1 MMEDRLFS
9 GSSRYPRSSILY
21 LRNLSLSQTERTM
34 GKKDKKGC
42 GCLGAFLVVFFVL
55 PVVLAGVGA
64 VVDYLDQRKERAF
77 KTHWAA
83 FFDPFDAAAN
93 DLTTGDFLAALAAAD
108 QALSVAL
115 AHPELG
121 THYVAQTYAYKAKA
135 HIGLWQYIDAETT
148 IQQALPYADA
158 LLQATLTRMLDEVQ
172 GRITDN
178 DTERNEQHIYHAS
191 PGIGPARTLHGKV
204 VIAYVFVDD
213 GHHST
218 WSLKSE
224 QYVLR
229 QLDRVQ
235 RWFQA
240 QAQGYGITGLR
251 FTRRIFHYDKDPWLR
266 NALPSLRI
274 DDAQTGYDI
283 AQRAADLQGAPSVN
297 AFLYRLIR
305 QEAADQALLL
315 LHVNL
320 DKRSFAHRCWTR
332 CPEQAEY
339 AYLLKSPKRRS
350 WDAMAYVQAHEA
362 LHLFGAD
369 DLYNL
374 QGGSYYAPRDIMH
387 HSARYIEAS
396 TLDSITAFGVGWVDQ
411 PPHALPFPLQ
421 QADTEP

>member
-1 MMEDRLFS
+1 
-9 GSSRYPRSSILY
+9 
-21 LRNLSLSQTERTM
+21 M

-64 VVDYLDQRKERAF
+64 VVDYLDQRQERAF
-77 KTHWAA
+77 KTQWAA

-93 DLTTGDFLAALAAAD
+93 DLNTGDFLAALSAAD

-121 THYVAQTYAYKAKA
+121 RDYVAQAYARKAKA
-135 HIGLWQYIDAETT
+135 QIGLWQYIDAETT
-148 IQQALPYADA
+148 IQQALPYAEEQ
-158 LLQATLTRMLDEVQ
+158 LHATLTRMLAEVQ

-224 QYVLR
+224 QYVLQ

-235 RWFQA
+235 RWFEA
-240 QAQGYGITGLR
+240 QAQDYGIAGLR

-266 NALPSLRI
+266 NALPNLHI

-305 QEAADQALLL
+305 QEAADQAILL

-320 DKRSFAHRCWTR
+320 DKRSFAHRCWTG

-339 AYLLKSPKRRS
+339 AYLLKSPERRY

-374 QGGSYYAPRDIMH
+374 QGGRYYAPRDIMH

-396 TLDSITAFGVGWVDQ
+396 AVDSITAFGVGWVDQ
-411 PPHALPFPLQ
+411 HPHLLPFPLQ